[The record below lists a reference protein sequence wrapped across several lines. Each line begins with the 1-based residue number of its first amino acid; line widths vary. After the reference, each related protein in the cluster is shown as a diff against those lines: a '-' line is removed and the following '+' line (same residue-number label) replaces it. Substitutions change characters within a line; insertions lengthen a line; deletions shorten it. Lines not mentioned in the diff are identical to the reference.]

1 MKKTLLFVLFL
12 PLLLITPAVAFDL
25 GMELN
30 NTVGTK
36 SADDFG
42 LYYDHKATLWVSVP
56 FNNDGTSRLD
66 IEGSLLATK
75 PILANEYSLIINL
88 DLLRLSFQLA
98 NDSAKSIAID
108 IGRIPVSDTSS
119 LYLDS
124 KADGVQFF
132 GIFGFGNLELFAG
145 YTGFL
150 NVRSGA
156 LLMTNDDRTESV
168 TEELYAFGSS
178 RIIGKA
184 AIQIPELLGSSD
196 FIAEVT
202 GQFDLRPMLQDNY
215 EQSIHTIFLTLGL
228 NGTLGLTN
236 LFYSLNTVV
245 ENGILEDEGT
255 SYSVLSGIATA
266 RLDFFPG
273 SINHVYTEL
282 LYSPSN
288 NSIFSEFIPVTY
300 KSAGTLYGNG
310 YGNLFRISAGWNINP
325 TRSFNLSTGMKVF
338 INQEEMIDND
348 GLYNA
353 TEVSLGATVSAT
365 SDLRFQLGTDLLFP
379 NNDDMKYQVA
389 LKVIL
394 DL

>member
-1 MKKTLLFVLFL
+1 MKKTLLFALFL
-12 PLLLITPAVAFDL
+12 TILLITQAVAFDL

-42 LYYDHKATLWVSVP
+42 LYYDHKATLWVSAP

-66 IEGSLLATK
+66 IEGSILATK
-75 PILANEYSLIINL
+75 PILANEYSLVINL

-98 NDSAKSIAID
+98 NDSAKSITMD

-145 YTGFL
+145 YTGLL

-156 LLMTNDDRTESV
+156 LLMTNDDRAESV

-196 FIAEVT
+196 FIAEAT
-202 GQFDLRPMLQDNY
+202 GQFDLRTMLQDNY

-228 NGTLGLTN
+228 NGPLGLKN
-236 LFYSLNTVV
+236 LFYSLNTVI

-282 LYSPSN
+282 LYSPPN
-288 NSIFSEFIPVTY
+288 NAIFSEFIPVTY
-300 KSAGTLYGNG
+300 KPAGTLYGNG

-325 TRSFNLSTGMKVF
+325 TRSFNLSTGLKVF
-338 INQEEMIDND
+338 INQEELIDND

-389 LKVIL
+389 LKAIL